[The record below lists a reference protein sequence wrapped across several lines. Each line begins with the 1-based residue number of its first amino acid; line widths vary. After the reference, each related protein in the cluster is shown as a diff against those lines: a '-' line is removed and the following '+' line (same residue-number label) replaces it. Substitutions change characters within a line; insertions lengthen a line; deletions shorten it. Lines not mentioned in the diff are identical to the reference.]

1 MGASGKL
8 YSKMKLFTFLVPFTF
23 SFPDQSSKVG
33 ELSSQAY
40 GNSDCSKKSVTT
52 TSNAKN
58 CQKICE
64 YSSKCY
70 FWTYW
75 KANKNCYLKNEHGW
89 TKVEKS
95 DTTCGNKN
103 GSIQWENV
111 DCYGGDAVYNWEIII

>member
-8 YSKMKLFTFLVPFTF
+8 YSKMKLFTFLVPFIF

-33 ELSSQAY
+33 ELSSQDY

-52 TSNAKN
+52 TSDAKN
-58 CQKICE
+58 CQKTCE

-89 TKVEKS
+89 KKVGKS
-95 DTTCGNKN
+95 DFTSGNKD
-103 GSIQWENV
+103 GTIVWENA
-111 DCYGGDAVYNWEIII
+111 DCNGGDAVY